1 MSMSRFLLF
10 FFIAIF
16 LTGCIQGSAML
27 GPIIGIGTTGSIQR
41 TLVSQ
46 GINPCR
52 LKHSLGVNFLIPLSS
67 FNKELKKATNKF
79 YFIKSNFY

>member
-1 MSMSRFLLF
+1 MSRFLLF

-27 GPIIGIGTTGSIQR
+27 GPIIGMGTTGSIQK

-46 GINPCR
+46 SFDYGIKQKTGKNINE
-52 LKHSLGVNFLIPLSS
+52 HALSS
-67 FNKELKKATNKF
+67 FNKEFKKATE
-79 YFIKSNFY
+79 

>member
-1 MSMSRFLLF
+1 MSRFLLF

-27 GPIIGIGTTGSIQR
+27 GPIISIGTTGSIQR

-46 GINPCR
+46 GVNYGVKQKTGKNINE
-52 LKHSLGVNFLIPLSS
+52 HALSS
-67 FNKELKKATNKF
+67 FNKEFKNTTE
-79 YFIKSNFY
+79 

>member
-1 MSMSRFLLF
+1 MSRLLLIF
-10 FFIAIF
+10 FMLIF

-46 GINPCR
+46 SINHGIKQKTGKNINE
-52 LKHSLGVNFLIPLSS
+52 HALSS
-67 FNKELKKATNKF
+67 FNKEFKKATE
-79 YFIKSNFY
+79 

>member
-1 MSMSRFLLF
+1 MSRFLLIF
-10 FFIAIF
+10 FMATF

-46 GINPCR
+46 SINHGIKQKTGKNINE
-52 LKHSLGVNFLIPLSS
+52 HALSS
-67 FNKELKKATNKF
+67 FNKELKKTTE
-79 YFIKSNFY
+79 

>member
-1 MSMSRFLLF
+1 MSRFLLIF
-10 FFIAIF
+10 FMATF

-46 GINPCR
+46 SINHGIKQKTGKNINE
-52 LKHSLGVNFLIPLSS
+52 HALSS
-67 FNKELKKATNKF
+67 FNKEFKKAK
-79 YFIKSNFY
+79 K

>member
-1 MSMSRFLLF
+1 MSRFLLF

-16 LTGCIQGSAML
+16 LTGCIQGSAIL

-46 GINPCR
+46 GVNYGVKQKTGKNINE
-52 LKHSLGVNFLIPLSS
+52 HALSS
-67 FNKELKKATNKF
+67 LNKELKKATE
-79 YFIKSNFY
+79 

>member
-1 MSMSRFLLF
+1 MSRFLLF

-16 LTGCIQGSAML
+16 LSGCIQGSAML

-46 GINPCR
+46 GVNYGVKQKTGKNINE
-52 LKHSLGVNFLIPLSS
+52 HALSS
-67 FNKELKKATNKF
+67 LNKELKKATE
-79 YFIKSNFY
+79 

>member
-1 MSMSRFLLF
+1 MSRFLLF

-46 GINPCR
+46 GVNYGVKQKTGKNINE
-52 LKHSLGVNFLIPLSS
+52 HALSS
-67 FNKELKKATNKF
+67 FNKEFKNTTE
-79 YFIKSNFY
+79 

>member
-1 MSMSRFLLF
+1 MLSAIF
-10 FFIAIF
+10 FMAAF

-46 GINPCR
+46 SINHGIKQKTGKSINE
-52 LKHSLGVNFLIPLSS
+52 HALSS
-67 FNKELKKATNKF
+67 FNKEFKKAKE
-79 YFIKSNFY
+79 

>member
-1 MSMSRFLLF
+1 MSRFLLF

-16 LTGCIQGSAML
+16 LSGCIQGSAML

-46 GINPCR
+46 TINHGIKQKTGKNINE
-52 LKHSLGVNFLIPLSS
+52 HALSS
-67 FNKELKKATNKF
+67 FNKELKKTTE
-79 YFIKSNFY
+79 

>member
-1 MSMSRFLLF
+1 MSRFLLF

-46 GINPCR
+46 GINHGI
-52 LKHSLGVNFLIPLSS
+52 KQKTGKNINEHALSS
-67 FNKELKKATNKF
+67 FNKELKKATE
-79 YFIKSNFY
+79 

>member
-1 MSMSRFLLF
+1 MSRFLLF

-46 GINPCR
+46 GVNYAVKQKTGKNINE
-52 LKHSLGVNFLIPLSS
+52 HALSS
-67 FNKELKKATNKF
+67 FNKEFKNTTE
-79 YFIKSNFY
+79 

>member
-1 MSMSRFLLF
+1 MSRFLLF

-27 GPIIGIGTTGSIQR
+27 GPIIRIGTTGSIQR

-46 GINPCR
+46 GVNYGVKQKTGKNINE
-52 LKHSLGVNFLIPLSS
+52 HALSS
-67 FNKELKKATNKF
+67 FNKEFKNTTE
-79 YFIKSNFY
+79 

>member
-1 MSMSRFLLF
+1 MSRFLLF

-46 GINPCR
+46 GVNYGVKQKTGKNINE
-52 LKHSLGVNFLIPLSS
+52 HALSS
-67 FNKELKKATNKF
+67 FNKEFKKAPQ
-79 YFIKSNFY
+79 

>member
-1 MSMSRFLLF
+1 MSRFLLF

-46 GINPCR
+46 GVNYGVKQKTGKNINE
-52 LKHSLGVNFLIPLSS
+52 HALSS
-67 FNKELKKATNKF
+67 LNKELKKATE
-79 YFIKSNFY
+79 

>member
-1 MSMSRFLLF
+1 MSRLLLIF
-10 FFIAIF
+10 FMFIF

-46 GINPCR
+46 SINHGIKQKTGKNINE
-52 LKHSLGVNFLIPLSS
+52 HALSS
-67 FNKELKKATNKF
+67 FNKELKKATE
-79 YFIKSNFY
+79 

>member
-1 MSMSRFLLF
+1 MSRLLLIF
-10 FFIAIF
+10 FMFIF

-46 GINPCR
+46 SINHGIKQKTGKNINE
-52 LKHSLGVNFLIPLSS
+52 HALSS
-67 FNKELKKATNKF
+67 FNKEFKKATE
-79 YFIKSNFY
+79 

>member
-1 MSMSRFLLF
+1 MSRLLLIF
-10 FFIAIF
+10 FMFIF

-46 GINPCR
+46 SINHGIKQKTGKNINE
-52 LKHSLGVNFLIPLSS
+52 HAISS
-67 FNKELKKATNKF
+67 FNKEFKKATE
-79 YFIKSNFY
+79 

>member
-27 GPIIGIGTTGSIQR
+27 GPIIGIGTTGSIPR

-46 GINPCR
+46 GVNYGVKQKTGKNINE
-52 LKHSLGVNFLIPLSS
+52 HALSS
-67 FNKELKKATNKF
+67 FNKEFKNTTE
-79 YFIKSNFY
+79 

>member
-1 MSMSRFLLF
+1 MSRFLLIF
-10 FFIAIF
+10 FMSIS

-46 GINPCR
+46 SINHGIKQKTGKNINE
-52 LKHSLGVNFLIPLSS
+52 HALSS
-67 FNKELKKATNKF
+67 FNKEFKNTNQ
-79 YFIKSNFY
+79 

>member
-1 MSMSRFLLF
+1 MSRLLLIF
-10 FFIAIF
+10 FMFIF

-46 GINPCR
+46 SINHGIKQKTGKNINE
-52 LKHSLGVNFLIPLSS
+52 HALSA
-67 FNKELKKATNKF
+67 FNKEFKNTTQ
-79 YFIKSNFY
+79 